1 MSRKFEKLL
10 EPGYIG
16 QVQTRNRIVK
26 TGAGTFM
33 WHEDETSMN
42 NKVLAFYE
50 SLARGGVGLLI
61 VESPTI
67 DYPAGVRWR
76 RRYRIDDDKYIKG
89 LSELTDV
96 IHRHGC
102 PTFMQMNHDG
112 PWQSKLGFEPDP
124 PFKGPPIAS
133 SPTTL
138 KSPGDFHNET
148 PRELTVEEIESII
161 DKFASAA
168 VRARKAGFDGVDINS
183 ASTHLLHNFLSP
195 FWNKREDMYG
205 GSRENRTRFVVSIV
219 QEIKNRT
226 GGDFPVSVCINGM
239 EIGQAARV
247 DNAKC
252 LTPEEARGI
261 ARLLQDAGADMIQV
275 RSIWLGYHVGGYL
288 TDVFFYPEPP
298 VPVESMPAEYYSKD
312 RGAGANMNFAE
323 GIKYSVSIPVMT
335 VSKISP
341 ELGEK
346 MLRERKV
353 DFIGMTRM
361 LQADPELPNKLI
373 TGREE
378 DIAPCTACE
387 DCLGS
392 QRCRINAFMGKEYNV
407 IQKAGQRKK
416 VMVVGGGPAGM
427 EAARIAALRGHDVKL
442 YEKEK
447 RLGGL
452 LPVAAVVK
460 GTNLENI
467 PDIVTYLERQ
477 ITRLGVEI
485 NPGKEVDLP
494 LIELIKPDA
503 VILATGGIP
512 VIPDI
517 PGIENKKVV
526 STSDLQKT
534 LRSFMKLLGTGTL
547 RKLTKL
553 YLPVGKKIVIIGSGL
568 QGCELAEFFVRHGRQ
583 VTLVDQAENP
593 GSDMVDALFGY
604 LSAWLEKK
612 DVVFFNGVREYSKIT
627 KDGLIIVDKNG
638 KELLIE
644 ADNIIPAL
652 PLAPDTR
659 LLPKLKGMVPEV
671 YAVGDC
677 KEPMLIVDAISSG
690 MTTAREI

>member
-1 MSRKFEKLL
+1 MSRKYEKLL
-10 EPGYIG
+10 EPGYVG

-50 SLARGGVGLLI
+50 ALARGGVGLLI

-89 LSELTDV
+89 LSELAEV

-102 PTFMQMNHDG
+102 PAFMQMNHDG

-133 SPTTL
+133 SPITL
-138 KSPGDFHNET
+138 KNPGDFHNET
-148 PRELTVEEIESII
+148 PRELTTEEIEIII

-168 VRARKAGFDGVDINS
+168 VRAQKAGFDGVDINA

-195 FWNKREDMYG
+195 FWNKRKDRYG
-205 GSRENRTRFVVSIV
+205 RSRENRARFVVSIV
-219 QEIKNRT
+219 QEIKKRT
-226 GGDFPVSVCINGM
+226 GADFPVSVCINGM
-239 EIGQAARV
+239 EVGQAAGV
-247 DNAKC
+247 DNAEC
-252 LTPEEARGI
+252 LTPEEGRGI
-261 ARLLQDAGADMIQV
+261 ARLLQNAGADMIQV
-275 RSIWLGYHVGGYL
+275 RSTWLGYHVGGYL

-298 VPVESMPAEYYSKD
+298 VSVESMPAEYYSEK
-312 RGAGANMNFAE
+312 RGAGANMNFAD
-323 GIKYSVSIPVMT
+323 GIKHSVSIPVMT

-346 MLRERKV
+346 MLKERKV

-387 DCLGS
+387 NCLGS

-407 IQKAGQRKK
+407 IEKAGERKK
-416 VMVVGGGPAGM
+416 VIVVGGGPAGM
-427 EAARIAALRGHDVKL
+427 EAARVAALRGHDVSL
-442 YEKEK
+442 YEKQD

-460 GTNLENI
+460 GTDLENI

-477 ITRLGVEI
+477 ITSLGVKI
-485 NPGKEVDLP
+485 IMNREVDLP
-494 LIELIKPDA
+494 LIETEKPDV

-512 VIPDI
+512 VMPDI
-517 PGIENKKVV
+517 PGIENKKVI
-526 STSDLQKT
+526 STSELQKK
-534 LRSFMKLLGTGTL
+534 LRSSMKFFGTGTL
-547 RKLTKL
+547 RSLSKL
-553 YLPVGKKIVIIGSGL
+553 YLPVGKKIVVVGSGL
-568 QGCELAEFFVRHGRQ
+568 QGCELAEFFIRRGRQ
-583 VTLVDQAENP
+583 VTLVDTAENP
-593 GSDMVDALFGY
+593 GGDMVDVLFGY
-604 LSAWLEKK
+604 LFAWLAQK
-612 DVVFFNGVREYSKIT
+612 DVVFINGVREYSRIT

-644 ADNIIPAL
+644 ADSIIPAL

-659 LLPKLKGMVPEV
+659 LLPKIRGMVPEV

-677 KEPMLIVDAISSG
+677 KEPLLIVDAINSG
-690 MTTAREI
+690 MTTAREV

>member
-1 MSRKFEKLL
+1 MSRKYEKLL

-50 SLARGGVGLLI
+50 ALARGGVGLLI

-89 LSELTDV
+89 LSELTEV

-102 PTFMQMNHDG
+102 PAFMQMNHDG

-133 SPTTL
+133 SPTIL
-138 KSPGDFHNET
+138 KNPGDFHNET
-148 PRELTVEEIESII
+148 PRELAIEEIEIII

-183 ASTHLLHNFLSP
+183 ASTHLLHNFISP
-195 FWNKREDMYG
+195 FWNRRKDKYG
-205 GSRENRTRFVVSIV
+205 GSRENRARFVVSIV
-219 QEIKNRT
+219 QEIKKRV

-239 EIGQAARV
+239 EIGQAAGV
-247 DNAKC
+247 DNAQC
-252 LTPEEARGI
+252 LTLEEARGV
-261 ARLLQDAGADMIQV
+261 ARLIQDAGVDMIQV
-275 RSIWLGYHVGGYL
+275 RSTWLGYHVGGYL

-298 VPVESMPAEYYSKD
+298 VPVESMPAEYYSGKK
-312 RGAGANMNFAE
+312 GAGANMNFAE
-323 GIKYSVSIPVMT
+323 GIKLSVSVPVMT

-341 ELGEK
+341 ELGER
-346 MLRERKV
+346 MLRQRKV

-387 DCLGS
+387 NCLGS
-392 QRCRINAFMGKEYNV
+392 QRCRINVFMGKEYNV
-407 IQKAGQRKK
+407 IQKSGQRKK
-416 VMVVGGGPAGM
+416 VVVVGGGPAGM
-427 EAARIAALRGHDVKL
+427 EAARVAALRGHDVTL
-442 YEKEK
+442 YDKEK

-460 GTNLENI
+460 GTELENI
-467 PDIVTYLERQ
+467 PDMVTYLERQ

-485 NPGKEVDLP
+485 NLGKEVDLP
-494 LIELIKPDA
+494 LIELVKPDV

-512 VIPDI
+512 VTPDI
-517 PGIENKKVV
+517 PGIKNKKVA
-526 STSDLQKT
+526 STTTLQKKVRFFMKFFGVEM
-534 LRSFMKLLGTGTL
+534 LRS
-547 RKLTKL
+547 LTRF

-568 QGCELAEFFVRHGRQ
+568 HGCELAEFFVRRGRQ
-583 VTLVDQAENP
+583 VTIVDKAEIP
-593 GSDMVDALFGY
+593 GGDMVDVLFGY

-612 DVVFFNGVREYSKIT
+612 NVTFINGAREYSRVNN
-627 KDGLIIVDKNG
+627 DGLIIVDKNG
-638 KELLIE
+638 KERLIE

-659 LLPKLKGMVPEV
+659 LLPKIKGMVPEV

-677 KEPMLIVDAISSG
+677 KEPLLIVDAINSG
-690 MTTAREI
+690 MTTAREV

>member
-1 MSRKFEKLL
+1 MSRKYETLL

-33 WHEDETSMN
+33 WNEDETSMN
-42 NKVLAFYE
+42 KKVLAFYE
-50 SLARGGVGLLI
+50 ALARGGVGLLI

-89 LSELTDV
+89 LSELTYV

-133 SPTTL
+133 SPTIL
-138 KSPGDFHNET
+138 KNPGDFHNET
-148 PRELTVEEIESII
+148 PRELIIEEIESII
-161 DKFASAA
+161 DKFASAS
-168 VRARKAGFDGVDINS
+168 VRAQKAGFDGVDINS

-195 FWNKREDMYG
+195 FWNKRKDRYG
-205 GSRENRTRFVVSIV
+205 GSRENRARFVISIV
-219 QEIKNRT
+219 QEIKKRA
-226 GGDFPVSVCINGM
+226 GSDFPVSVCINGM
-239 EIGQAARV
+239 EIGQAAGV
-247 DNAKC
+247 DNAHC
-252 LTPEEARGI
+252 ITPEEGRGI
-261 ARLLQDAGADMIQV
+261 ARLLQDAGADMIHV
-275 RSIWLGYHVGGYL
+275 RSTWLGYHVGGYL

-298 VPVESMPAEYYSKD
+298 VPVESMPAEYFSRD

-323 GIKYSVSIPVMT
+323 GIKYGVSVPVMT

-341 ELGEK
+341 ELGER

-373 TGREE
+373 TGREK

-387 DCLGS
+387 NCLGS
-392 QRCRINAFMGKEYNV
+392 QRCRINAFMGKEYNN
-407 IQKAGQRKK
+407 IQKAGQKKK
-416 VMVVGGGPAGM
+416 VVVVGGGPAGM
-427 EAARIAALRGHDVKL
+427 EAARVAALRGHDVSL
-442 YEKEK
+442 YEKNG

-460 GTNLENI
+460 GTELENI
-467 PDIVTYLERQ
+467 PDIVTYLEHQ
-477 ITRLGVEI
+477 ISSLGVKI
-485 NPGKEVDLP
+485 NLGEEVDLQ
-494 LIELIKPDA
+494 LIEREKPDA

-512 VIPDI
+512 VMPDI

-526 STSDLQKT
+526 TTTKLQKT
-534 LRSFMKLLGTGTL
+534 LRSFMKFSGTGTL
-547 RKLTKL
+547 RSLTKF

-568 QGCELAEFFVRHGRQ
+568 HGCELAEFFVRRGRQ
-583 VTLVDQAENP
+583 VTIVDKAESP
-593 GSDMVDALFGY
+593 GGDMVDVLFGY
-604 LSAWLEKK
+604 LSTWLEKK
-612 DVVFFNGVREYSKIT
+612 DVTFINGVREYTRIT
-627 KDGLIIVDKNG
+627 KDGLNIIDKNG
-638 KELLIE
+638 KEILIE
-644 ADNIIPAL
+644 ADSIIPAL

-659 LLPKLKGMVPEV
+659 LLPKLKEIVPEV

-677 KEPMLIVDAISSG
+677 NEPLLIVDAINAG
-690 MTTAREI
+690 MTTARVI